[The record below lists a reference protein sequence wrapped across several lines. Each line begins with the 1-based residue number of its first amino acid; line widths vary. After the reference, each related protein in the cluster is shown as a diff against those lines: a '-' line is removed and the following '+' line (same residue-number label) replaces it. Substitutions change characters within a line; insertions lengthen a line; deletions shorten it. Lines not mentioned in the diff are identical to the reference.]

1 MTSSDAPERAT
12 RRSQQNVSRVQPAH
26 AASFRRHRIAKVVA
40 LTLTGVFV
48 FAATAAGAVYYKMQN
63 NITQVDTEDLLA
75 GVERP
80 AAPTPDPDDPYA
92 NAPVNILLIGSDD
105 RSGENA
111 SLGGEAPGMRS
122 DTTMILHISG
132 DRTRVEVISIPR
144 DTLVDTPECQ
154 TTNGT
159 VPAQRQAMFNTSFA
173 YGWDKG
179 QDLASAATCTILT
192 VEKLSGTFIDGFVVV
207 DFAGFVSMVDA
218 LGGVPIT
225 IDEPIDAPQADLLL
239 EAGPQTLNGQ
249 QALGLARARKGAGL
263 DGSDLQR
270 IKRQQ
275 DLLTAMSA
283 AVLGQ
288 NLLTDTPKLLQFLN
302 AATSS
307 LSASPEFSSLQ
318 NLAGLALS
326 LKGVS
331 MDNIT
336 FMTPELID
344 APTDKNRVVFTAKAE
359 ETWER
364 LRNDQPVEDPDPTEA
379 PVEEGTDVVLDGTA
393 DQPVATP

>member
-12 RRSQQNVSRVQPAH
+12 RRSQQHVSRVQPAH
-26 AASFRRHRIAKVVA
+26 AVSFRRHRVAKVVA
-40 LTLTGVFV
+40 LTLTGVFA
-48 FAATAAGAVYYKMQN
+48 FAATAAGTVYYKMQN

-75 GVERP
+75 EAERP
-80 AAPTPDPDDPYA
+80 APPTPDPDDPYA

-159 VPAQRQAMFNTSFA
+159 VPAQRGAMFNSAFA

-192 VEKLSGTFIDGFVVV
+192 VEKFSGTFIDGFVVV

-225 IDEPIDAPQADLLL
+225 IDEPIDAPQADLVL
-239 EAGPQTLNGQ
+239 EAGPQTLNGT

-263 DGSDLQR
+263 DGSDLKR
-270 IKRQQ
+270 IERQQ

-326 LKGVS
+326 LKGVN

-336 FMTPELID
+336 FMTPPLAD
-344 APTDKNRVVFTAKAE
+344 APTNKNRVIFTSGAE
-359 ETWER
+359 DVWER
-364 LRNDQPVEDPDPTEA
+364 LRNDQPIEDPDPTEA

-393 DQPVATP
+393 DQAVPAP

>member
-1 MTSSDAPERAT
+1 
-12 RRSQQNVSRVQPAH
+12 
-26 AASFRRHRIAKVVA
+26 
-40 LTLTGVFV
+40 
-48 FAATAAGAVYYKMQN
+48 
-63 NITQVDTEDLLA
+63 
-75 GVERP
+75 
-80 AAPTPDPDDPYA
+80 
-92 NAPVNILLIGSDD
+92 
-105 RSGENA
+105 
-111 SLGGEAPGMRS
+111 
-122 DTTMILHISG
+122 
-132 DRTRVEVISIPR
+132 
-144 DTLVDTPECQ
+144 
-154 TTNGT
+154 
-159 VPAQRQAMFNTSFA
+159 MFNSAFA

-192 VEKLSGTFIDGFVVV
+192 VEKFSGTFIDGFVVV

-225 IDEPIDAPQADLLL
+225 IDEPIDAPQADLVL
-239 EAGPQTLNGQ
+239 EAGPQTLNGT

-263 DGSDLQR
+263 DGSDLKR
-270 IKRQQ
+270 IERQQ

-326 LKGVS
+326 LKGVN

-336 FMTPELID
+336 FMTPPLAD
-344 APTDKNRVVFTAKAE
+344 APTDKNRVIFTSGAE
-359 ETWER
+359 DVWER
-364 LRNDQPVEDPDPTEA
+364 LRNDQPIEDPDPTEA

-393 DQPVATP
+393 DQAVPAP